1 MHVNAFCSYL
11 GPYATYTA
19 GFIGAGRILKTQVRM
34 HEEEK
39 DERKNGTQREVTK
52 NEKIMQLQVYVV

>member
-1 MHVNAFCSYL
+1 MHVNAFCGYL
-11 GPYATYTA
+11 GPYTTYTA
-19 GFIGAGRILKTQVRM
+19 GLIGAGRIIKTQVRM

-39 DERKNGTQREVTK
+39 DEKKRDTKRGNKK